1 MRLLH
6 MARLGFLQD
15 GSLKSSWTL
24 HIATDFSLKLKV
36 EAPRP
41 SQVWAPIDT
50 RLLVP
55 PSIYFFNLFI
65 FNWRIIALQY
75 CVGFYHTST
84 WISHGHRHVSSPL
97 NLPPSPNSM
106 PPLCCCSVAQSCLTV
121 CDPTDCRTPGFPVL
135 HHLPQLA
142 QTHVHWDSDYHP
154 AISVLC
160 HSLLLLPSIFPSIRA
175 FSNESALCIR
185 WPK

>member
-1 MRLLH
+1 

-84 WISHGHRHVSSPL
+84 
-97 NLPPSPNSM
+97 
-106 PPLCCCSVAQSCLTV
+106 
-121 CDPTDCRTPGFPVL
+121 
-135 HHLPQLA
+135 
-142 QTHVHWDSDYHP
+142 
-154 AISVLC
+154 
-160 HSLLLLPSIFPSIRA
+160 
-175 FSNESALCIR
+175 
-185 WPK
+185 